1 MKQDNLGN
9 LLIELR
15 KTHGYT
21 QDDISDMMH
30 VTRQA
35 VSKWENGIAL
45 PDVFTI
51 IKLGKLYKK
60 PLLASFYGEEFAS
73 EFNQLLKL
81 RLFRRILSIW
91 LIISFVLLLTFGTF
105 FIYSNNSTYR
115 FLLDYEDDVLTIKD
129 SYIIASNNEAIIQIG
144 DITLNGESI
153 YNMNDYSITMY
164 YTKNNQEK
172 IIAEFSKSREIR
184 LSNSENYKKIMTEV
198 LNKKINLYLKITYLE
213 QQRYNHYIIVLT
225 PTIQNNYNFLVKD
238 NIAEDE
244 NSGLTLAYINGYN
257 KFQYRDYL
265 TDSGF
270 NAYDEMT
277 LYRDEPIIY
286 GLITRLFVSN
296 HQCIL
301 RYSYN
306 NYDIIYSNDN
316 FYVFDTNQGINRVGR
331 VRYHSNEYQCV
342 DNCRYLS
349 DTIETLNKLRDYYLE
364 NKDSL
369 GSCNY

>member
-184 LSNSENYKKIMTEV
+184 LSNSENYKEIMKEV
-198 LNKKINLYLKITYLE
+198 LNKKINLYLKIKYLVNKE
-213 QQRYNHYIIVLT
+213 YIIGLY
-225 PTIQNNYNFLVKD
+225 PTIFDKND
-238 NIAEDE
+238 N
-244 NSGLTLAYINGYN
+244 TLAYNYDFEKTNATVYIHGYN
-257 KFQYRDYL
+257 EFINREGLISQ
-265 TDSGF
+265 GF
-270 NAYDEMT
+270 KIYDEMD
-277 LYRDEPIIY
+277 LYKDIRINSQYLTKIF
-286 GLITRLFVSN
+286 ISN
-296 HQCIL
+296 HGCFL
-301 RYSYN
+301 Y
-306 NYDIIYSNDN
+306 YSNDIYDILLSDKSAYMVSKYN
-316 FYVFDTNQGINRVGR
+316 NINDFILFK
-331 VRYHSNEYQCV
+331 YNDNEYKCLM
-342 DNCRYLS
+342 NCNSLGDAKAILKLIRASYINQ
-349 DTIETLNKLRDYYLE
+349 TANIMACNYKLR
-364 NKDSL
+364 
-369 GSCNY
+369 